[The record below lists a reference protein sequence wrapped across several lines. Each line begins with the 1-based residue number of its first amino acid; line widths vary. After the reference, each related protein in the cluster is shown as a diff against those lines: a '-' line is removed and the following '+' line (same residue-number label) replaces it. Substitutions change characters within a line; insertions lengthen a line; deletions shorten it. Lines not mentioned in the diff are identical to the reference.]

1 MRKYYVSN
9 KLRQKMTI
17 ETIND
22 PSIAKEKFLSILSK
36 NAKVMVFY
44 YWKMCGHCV
53 TFAPIWNKVVNQYKD
68 RIHVINI
75 ELESMKRIDKKY
87 MVSAFPSIIVYKN
100 KNKWIDYTRER
111 TEKELHKFI
120 QENLLDNRGILKTTP
135 KSTRVSKK
143 PVKKQI

>member
-1 MRKYYVSN
+1 MRKYYVYN
-9 KLRQKMTI
+9 KLRQMTI

-22 PSIAKEKFLSILSK
+22 PSIAKERFLSILSK

-53 TFAPIWNKVVNQYKD
+53 TFAPIWNKVVNKYKD
-68 RIHVINI
+68 RIQVINI

-87 MVSAFPSIIVYKN
+87 MVSAFPSIVVYKN

-111 TEKELHKFI
+111 NEKELNKFI
-120 QENLLDNRGILKTTP
+120 QDNLLDNQETLKKTP
-135 KSTRVSKK
+135 ISKTVSKK

>member
-1 MRKYYVSN
+1 
-9 KLRQKMTI
+9 MTI
-17 ETIND
+17 ETLND
-22 PSIAKEKFLSILSK
+22 SSIAKEKFLSILSN

-53 TFAPIWNKVVNQYKD
+53 TFAPIWNKVTNQYKD
-68 RIHVINI
+68 RIQVVNI
-75 ELESMKRIDKKY
+75 ELESMKKLDKKY

-111 TEKELHKFI
+111 NEKELHKFI
-120 QENLLDNRGILKTTP
+120 QENLLDNQKTLK
-135 KSTRVSKK
+135 KSSVTKKVSKK